1 MKKREATILIID
13 DDEDILISAKLLLKR
28 KYTDIITRNNPR
40 GINRLI
46 STQDI
51 DLVFLDMNY
60 RVGFND
66 GKEGMYLLQHLL
78 EIKPEIVIVLMT
90 AFGEVELAVNAIKMG
105 AFDFI
110 LKPWT
115 NEKILAT
122 VEAGLEL
129 SRSNQKLKL
138 AKLKNK
144 VGLTEDETNAG
155 PVIGSS
161 PLMQKIMQTIK
172 KVSNTLADVLILGEN
187 GTGKQHLAKEIHQ
200 LSDRRNQP
208 FIHVDL
214 GALTESLFES
224 ELFGYKK
231 GAFTGANEDKIGRFE
246 MAQDGTIFLDE
257 IGNLTLNLQSKL
269 LTVLQDRKVSR
280 LGEGIERPINARM
293 IFATN
298 ASLVDKVKE
307 GTFRE
312 DLLYRI
318 NTIEVEIPPLRKRPS
333 DITEFVTFFLQSYQ
347 EKYKKP
353 PLSISDEAI
362 KVLKTHRWPGNI
374 RELQHTIE
382 RGVLLTETEE
392 INIADLNLSVAP
404 SLQELVEPG
413 GNMNLRDI
421 ELLLIQKA
429 LEKFK
434 GNISKTAKELGLTR
448 AALYRRMEKYNL

>member
-1 MKKREATILIID
+1 
-13 DDEDILISAKLLLKR
+13 
-28 KYTDIITRNNPR
+28 
-40 GINRLI
+40 
-46 STQDI
+46 
-51 DLVFLDMNY
+51 
-60 RVGFND
+60 
-66 GKEGMYLLQHLL
+66 
-78 EIKPEIVIVLMT
+78 
-90 AFGEVELAVNAIKMG
+90 
-105 AFDFI
+105 
-110 LKPWT
+110 
-115 NEKILAT
+115 
-122 VEAGLEL
+122 
-129 SRSNQKLKL
+129 RSNQKLKL

-200 LSDRRNQP
+200 LSDRINQP

>member
-231 GAFTGANEDKIGRFE
+231 GAFTGASEDKIGRFE

>member
-13 DDEDILISAKLLLKR
+13 DDEDILISANLLLKR
-28 KYTDIITRNNPR
+28 KYTNIITRNNPR

-66 GKEGMYLLQHLL
+66 GKEGMYLLKHLL

-144 VGLTEDETNAG
+144 VGPSEDETNSG
-155 PVIGSS
+155 PIIGSS
-161 PLMQKIMQTIK
+161 TLMQKIMQTIK
-172 KVSNTLADVLILGEN
+172 KISNTSADVLILGEN
-187 GTGKQHLAKEIHQ
+187 GTGKQHLAREIHE

-231 GAFTGANEDKIGRFE
+231 GAFTDAKEDKVGRFE
-246 MAQDGTIFLDE
+246 MAQDGTLFLDE
-257 IGNLTLNLQSKL
+257 IGNLSLNLQSKL
-269 LTVLQDRKVSR
+269 LTVLQDRKISR

-298 ASLVDKVKE
+298 ASLVDNVKA

-333 DITEFVTFFLQSYQ
+333 DIPEFVTFFLQSYQ
-347 EKYKKP
+347 EKYKKSQ
-353 PLSISDEAI
+353 LSISDEAM
-362 KVLKTHRWPGNI
+362 KALKNHRWPGNI
-374 RELQHTIE
+374 RQLQHTIE
-382 RGVLLTETEE
+382 RGVLLTENAE
-392 INIADLNLSVAP
+392 INVADLNLSISP